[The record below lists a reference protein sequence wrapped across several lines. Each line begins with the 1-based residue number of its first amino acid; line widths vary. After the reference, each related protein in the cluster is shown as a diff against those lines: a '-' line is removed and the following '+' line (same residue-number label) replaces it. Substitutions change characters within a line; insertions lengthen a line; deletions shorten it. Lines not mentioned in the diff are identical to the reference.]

1 MPWENPGPGE
11 ITTLLSRWKQGDGTA
26 LDSLASLAYDQL
38 HTIAA
43 GYLRHESRGHT
54 LQATGLVNEL
64 YLRLASQRKLQLT
77 DRRHFFTFAALLM
90 RRILVDYAR
99 RSQAAKRPGA
109 SMRVPLHPGL
119 AWVDASG
126 EDVLTLDKAL
136 QELEILDERKVR
148 VVDFR
153 FFLGCSNEETAELLG
168 VTRATVDRDLQFAKT
183 WLYRRMQPPLPAPSK
198 GE

>member
-1 MPWENPGPGE
+1 MPSANPGPGE
-11 ITTLLSRWKQGDGTA
+11 ITTLLSRWKEGDGAA
-26 LDSLASLAYDQL
+26 LDVLASLAYDQL

-43 GYLRHESRGHT
+43 GYLRRESRGHT

-64 YLRLASQRKLQLT
+64 YLRLAGQRKLELT

-99 RSQAAKRPGA
+99 RSQASKRPGA
-109 SMRVPLHPGL
+109 AVRVPLHPGL

-126 EDVLTLDKAL
+126 DDVLMLDVAL
-136 QELEILDERKVR
+136 QELEVLDERKVR

-153 FFLGCSNEETAELLG
+153 FFLGCSNTETAELLG

-183 WLYRRMQPPLPAPSK
+183 WLYRRMQPQSPALGK
-198 GE
+198 GN

>member
-1 MPWENPGPGE
+1 MPWVNPGPGE
-11 ITTLLSRWKQGDGTA
+11 ITTLWSRWKQGDGAA
-26 LDSLASLAYDQL
+26 LDSLAALAYDQL

-54 LQATGLVNEL
+54 LQATGLVNEI

-77 DRRHFFTFAALLM
+77 DRRHSFTFAALLM

-99 RSQAAKRPGA
+99 RSQASKRPGT
-109 SMRVPLHPGL
+109 SVRVPLHPGL

-126 EDVLTLDKAL
+126 DDVLMLDQAL
-136 QELEILDERKVR
+136 QELEVPDERKVR

-153 FFLGCSNEETAELLG
+153 FFPGCGNEETAELLG
-168 VTRATVDRDLQFAKT
+168 VTRATVDRDLQCAKT
-183 WLYRRMQPPLPAPSK
+183 WLYRRLQPQLPAASK
-198 GE
+198 GN